1 MKKII
6 LIFLFFITQ
15 SLYGQNYPIKTKLK
29 KDSVVILSVDQYE
42 VMQTLL
48 ENQKQR
54 VANYKREN
62 SKKDKEIEIF
72 VNALV
77 RKNFMIDSL
86 LYELKNKN
94 SIYDSLKTK
103 LDTVEKWIYNSSID
117 NTYLYYSYRE
127 QQVIGIDF
135 GSYMVIGNR
144 KTGNFSLVRMGT
156 TEKDEEWKKYH
167 RLQLDEPPENW
178 DTFYKKKYKPNL
190 IKFPYKIKI

>member
-1 MKKII
+1 MRKLL

-15 SLYGQNYPIKTKLK
+15 SLSAQNYPIKTKLK

-72 VNALV
+72 VNALI

-94 SIYDSLKTK
+94 SDYDSLKIK

-135 GSYMVIGNR
+135 GSYILIGNKR
-144 KTGNFSLVRMGT
+144 TGNFNIVRRAPIEED
-156 TEKDEEWKKYH
+156 EKWKNYN
-167 RLQLDEPPENW
+167 RLYSDEPPENW
-178 DTFYKKKYKPNL
+178 DTFYKKRWKPNL